1 MCDLRFVI
9 FAVVVLASSV
19 SASGVFE
26 LRLDRF
32 HNDLGHDVEG
42 HCCRGTASVAS
53 AAASSRRC
61 SETCLTQFRVCLKHY
76 QTSIDVNGP
85 CTYGSAETQVMGQN
99 SFDLRASD
107 APDAKIGYT
116 IRLPF
121 EFSWPGTFS
130 LIVEAYHQ
138 STNATGKVMIMQL
151 ATQRWMESSDVWKN
165 DSYTVLGQQQ
175 SLDYE
180 YRVKCDEHYYG
191 DGCANLCRP
200 RDDKFG
206 HYTCSQHGDKVCL
219 SGWTGEYCTKA
230 ICLAGCH
237 DEHGFCN
244 DPNECL
250 CKLGW
255 QGKLCDQCIRY
266 PGCLHGS
273 CQQPWQCYCN
283 EGWGGLFCN
292 QDLNYCTNH
301 KPCKNGGTCFNTGQG
316 SYTCDC
322 PAEFT
327 GTDCELVK
335 DDCTVI
341 PCLNGGTCSGETNA
355 TCACPAGYHGRRC
368 ETSTQQTCADA
379 PCLHGATCVDTTDAG
394 YMCLCPDGFD
404 GTNCG
409 HQVDDCATNRCL
421 NGGSCVDKVNG
432 FKCICPAG
440 YGGHLCE
447 TDVDDCTDNPCLNAG
462 SCMDLINSFRCVCR
476 PGFVG
481 SLCQT
486 NVDDCLTKPC
496 ANGGRC
502 NDLIN
507 DYRCT
512 CRPGFAGKDCSVEV
526 NECAASPC
534 RNGATC
540 VDRVNE
546 FKCICPRGFAGTRC
560 QRSLNATLS
569 AATAAAAA
577 ASRMDAAAASG
588 ADGSLS
594 LGQILL
600 IATVSTAV
608 PLVAVVSCVTI
619 VVLKRRRVK
628 EQLRADDEAR
638 RQNEQNVVHCIS
650 KKMDKMGQHLEEH
663 RIVNALDYPKMKC
676 VNDDVSIGYGV
687 ARNPQKPQKPQ
698 NVDKMADFD
707 AKESLTCSSDAT
719 YVTLDKRLSS
729 ASCQQPSSPS
739 ENKRSYVMQHDAD
752 DVLATSV

>member
-1 MCDLRFVI
+1 MDSRWS
-9 FAVVVLASSV
+9 VLVWLCCCVLVSV

-42 HCCRGTASVAS
+42 HCCRGTKTSGAAS
-53 AAASSRRC
+53 AGAC
-61 SETCLTQFRVCLKHY
+61 SETCETQFRVCLKHY

-85 CTYGSAETQVMGQN
+85 CTYGQAETHVLGHN
-99 SFDLRASD
+99 SFALHAGAHAHAS
-107 APDAKIGYT
+107 IGYV

-138 STNATGKVMIMQL
+138 SSNSTGKVMIMQL
-151 ATQRWMESSDVWKN
+151 ATQRWMESSNLWKN

-180 YRVKCDEHYYG
+180 YRVKCDDHYYG

-206 HYTCSQHGDKVCL
+206 HYTCSERGDKVCL
-219 SGWTGEYCTKA
+219 SGWSGEYCTKA
-230 ICLAGCH
+230 MCLPGCH

-322 PAEFT
+322 PAEYT

-341 PCLNGGTCSGETNA
+341 PCLNGATCSGETNA
-355 TCACPAGYHGRRC
+355 TCECPAGFHGRRC
-368 ETSTQQTCADA
+368 ETSTQQTCADR
-379 PCLHGATCVDTTDAG
+379 PCLHGATCVDTASAG

-440 YGGHLCE
+440 YGGHLCQ
-447 TDVDDCTDNPCLNAG
+447 TDVDDCGDNPCLNAG
-462 SCMDLINSFRCVCR
+462 SCLDLINSFRCLCR

-502 NDLIN
+502 TDLVN

-512 CRPGFAGKDCSVEV
+512 CRAGFAGKDCSVEV
-526 NECAASPC
+526 NECAGSPC

-546 FKCICPRGFAGTRC
+546 FKCICARGYAGTRC
-560 QRSLNATLS
+560 QRSLNATT
-569 AATAAAAA
+569 AAAAAA
-577 ASRMDAAAASG
+577 ASRMDAGEAP
-588 ADGSLS
+588 LS
-594 LGQILL
+594 LAQILL

-608 PLVAVVSCVTI
+608 PLIAVVSCVAI
-619 VVLKRRRVK
+619 VVLKRRRKK

-650 KKMDKMGQHLEEH
+650 KKMDKMEQF
-663 RIVNALDYPKMKC
+663 RIVNALDFPKIKC
-676 VNDDVSIGYGV
+676 INDDVKDVYGV
-687 ARNPQKPQKPQ
+687 VHNVRAKPI
-698 NVDKMADFD
+698 NVDTCKE
-707 AKESLTCSSDAT
+707 KESTCCDAT
-719 YVTLDKRLSS
+719 YVTLDKRL
-729 ASCQQPSSPS
+729 PSSPS
-739 ENKRSYVMQHDAD
+739 ENKRSYVMQHDDD